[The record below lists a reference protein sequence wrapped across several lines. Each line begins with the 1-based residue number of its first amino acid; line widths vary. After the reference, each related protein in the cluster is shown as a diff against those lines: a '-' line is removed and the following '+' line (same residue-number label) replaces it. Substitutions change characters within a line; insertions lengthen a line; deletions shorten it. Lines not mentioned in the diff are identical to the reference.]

1 MNLAYRFDILHN
13 EKLDYLCKVSNNL
26 YNQAMY
32 EFRQTLDRENRWLSY
47 GDLDKLMKE
56 KTNMEGQV
64 NYKLLKA
71 QCSQQTLKLLEKDI
85 KSFYRAIQTWKAH
98 PDRFKAKPEL
108 PHYKKRGGM
117 FELRYTN
124 QSSKVRNGKLVLA
137 KDLSIDIPQ
146 WDNYRERLLAGYQQT
161 RIKPGLKSIKIEIVY
176 KVEDVKV
183 ADNDRYASIDLG
195 LDNLAT
201 MVCEEGTFIYGG
213 KFLKSYNNYFNKR
226 LSALQSIKDKQGIK
240 NATKRIRNMY
250 EKRERYME
258 DAFHKISRSIVD
270 FLTENQIGNLVVGY
284 NKEWKQN
291 INIGKANNQKFV
303 QMPFARLR
311 SYLKYKCEMSGIRF
325 ICNEESYTSKC
336 DALAYEPVGKHEA
349 YLGKRVKR
357 GMFRSSVGKLINADV
372 NGAVNIL
379 RKVVGDSEI
388 TSRIIDSGLLLSPVR
403 YSSPF

>member
-1 MNLAYRFDILHN
+1 MNLAYRFDIPHN
-13 EKLDYLCKVSNNL
+13 ERLDYLCKVSNNL

-32 EFRQTLDRENRWLSY
+32 EFRQTLDKENRWLSY

-85 KSFYRAIQTWKAH
+85 KSFYRAIQAWKTH

-124 QSSKVRNGKLVLA
+124 QSSKIRNGELVLS

-146 WDNYRERLLAGYQQT
+146 WSKYGERLLAGYQQT
-161 RIKPGLKSIKIEIVY
+161 RIKPGLKSIKVEIVY
-176 KVEDVKV
+176 KIEDAKS
-183 ADNDRYASIDLG
+183 AGNDRYASIDLG

-201 MVCEEGTFIYGG
+201 MVCEEGAFIYGG
-213 KFLKSYNNYFNKR
+213 RFLKSYNNYFNKR

-240 NATKRIRNMY
+240 NATNRIKNMY

-284 NKEWKQN
+284 NKDWKQN

-336 DALAYEPVGKHEA
+336 DALAFESVGKHET
-349 YLGKRVKR
+349 YLGKRVNR
-357 GMFRSSVGKLINADV
+357 GLFRSSVGKLINADV